1 MKITRTRLDI
11 GLPKPLSFLHSTDN
25 HLTYVDDRDN
35 DRKRDLAA
43 KRHRAFEG
51 DSNRCTVFLDEMI
64 AYAKDHC
71 DLFLHTGDLLD
82 FVSYR
87 NLEVGKEKLD
97 QVDYFMAVG
106 NHEFSLYVGEAFE
119 DEAYKRQSYDR
130 VQAAFKNDLT
140 FASRLIGGLNLV
152 AIDNGYYLFSEEQLA
167 LFKTE
172 VARGYPIILMLHNPI
187 YTPDL
192 YQEMMVSRKKECAYV
207 CDCPPELMSDYSEH
221 RIKQQRAD
229 EPTREFVRYLK
240 TQPLVKALLTGH
252 LHFNYEDVLFGSTP
266 QIVTGAGYAGD
277 ARLIEVV

>member
-1 MKITRTRLDI
+1 MKITHSRLDI
-11 GLPKPLSFLHSTDN
+11 GLPKPLSFLHSSDN
-25 HLTYVDDRDN
+25 HLCYADERDDE
-35 DRKRDLAA
+35 RKRDLAA
-43 KRHRAFEG
+43 RRRHAFEG
-51 DSNRCTVFLDEMI
+51 DSNRCTLFLDEMLTH
-64 AYAKDHC
+64 AKEHC
-71 DLFLHTGDLLD
+71 DLFLHSGDLLD

-87 NLEVGKEKLD
+87 NLEVGKEKMD

-167 LFKTE
+167 LFKSE
-172 VARGYPIILMLHNPI
+172 VARGYPIILMLHTPI

-192 YQEMMVSRKKECAYV
+192 FQEMMVSRKKECAYL
-207 CDCPPELMSDYSEH
+207 CGCPVHLMGDYSDY
-221 RIKQQRAD
+221 RLRQQRPD
-229 EPTREFVRYLK
+229 EPTREFIRYLQ

-252 LHFNYEDVLFGSTP
+252 LHFNYEGTLFGDTP
-266 QIVTGAGYAGD
+266 QFVTGAGYAGD
-277 ARLIEVV
+277 ARLIDIV

>member
-1 MKITRTRLDI
+1 MKITHSRLDI
-11 GLPKPLSFLHSTDN
+11 GLPKPLSFLHSCDN
-25 HLTYVDDRDN
+25 HLCYADERDDE
-35 DRKRDLAA
+35 RKRGLAV
-43 KRHRAFEG
+43 KRRRAFEG
-51 DSNRCTVFLDEMI
+51 DSNRCTLFLDEMI
-64 AYAKDHC
+64 AYAKEHC
-71 DLFLHTGDLLD
+71 DLFLHSGDLLD

-87 NLEVGKEKLD
+87 NLEIGKEKMD

-167 LFKTE
+167 LLKSE
-172 VARGYPIILMLHNPI
+172 VARGYPIILMLHTPI

-192 YQEMMVSRKKECAYV
+192 FQEMMVSRKKECAYL
-207 CDCPPELMSDYSEH
+207 CGCPATLMNEYSDY
-221 RIKQQRAD
+221 RLRQQRPD
-229 EPTREFVRYLK
+229 EPTREFIRYLQ

-252 LHFNYEDVLFGSTP
+252 LHFNYEGILFGDTP
-266 QIVTGAGYAGD
+266 QFVTGAGYAGD
-277 ARLIEVV
+277 ARLIEIV